1 MRLLSVSFFLII
13 CCIVNA
19 QDTSCWQILV
29 YNKPLIK
36 SNLHKTQTTVIS
48 RKEKGSIKLVYNCD
62 SYPEEWN
69 RTFLI
74 MNSERRE
81 TGRFYYENKENYVE
95 IPIIKLKEITGEQ
108 TFTLYTTGIPKD
120 SLIARTWRVKPV
132 LLTTIQWQ

>member
-1 MRLLSVSFFLII
+1 M
-13 CCIVNA
+13 
-19 QDTSCWQILV
+19 
-29 YNKPLIK
+29 
-36 SNLHKTQTTVIS
+36 
-48 RKEKGSIKLVYNCD
+48 LVYNCD